1 MFAPPK
7 GRQPR
12 TPTHLTS
19 EENENSVAVRFRRA
33 GALQEMERHQKNRYG
48 EKVADVNVMDSLVP
62 EVVHRKQVQMRPK
75 SRVGRAMDDP
85 TQKMEAI
92 AKSALEMRSSMEG
105 ELRKLR
111 DEKER
116 TKQQ

>member
-12 TPTHLTS
+12 TPTHLAH

-48 EKVADVNVMDSLVP
+48 EKVADADFMDSLVP
-62 EVVHRKQVQMRPK
+62 EVVHRKQATLRPK
-75 SRVGRAMDDP
+75 SRVGRQIDDN
-85 TQKMEAI
+85 
-92 AKSALEMRSSMEG
+92 
-105 ELRKLR
+105 
-111 DEKER
+111 
-116 TKQQ
+116 

>member
-12 TPTHLTS
+12 TPTHLAH

-62 EVVHRKQVQMRPK
+62 EGRRPPGDGAPPEEPV
-75 SRVGRAMDDP
+75 R
-85 TQKMEAI
+85 
-92 AKSALEMRSSMEG
+92 
-105 ELRKLR
+105 
-111 DEKER
+111 
-116 TKQQ
+116 